1 MQHIPTVASD
11 HVPTVPTFRRSDV
24 PMSPPAHLPTCSPL
38 PTPAHLPTCPPSDV
52 PTQSPASAVQ
62 PVSVQNHSVG
72 VMFLHLVES
81 TKQYKSNACR
91 NIKYSD
97 HTVYSADCKQL
108 KLVVTSL
115 GLTGDDSIRG
125 SV

>member
-1 MQHIPTVASD
+1 MLLSVCFPTNSNKRFCFLLSHFVMILDRHYDS
-11 HVPTVPTFRRSDV
+11 R
-24 PMSPPAHLPTCSPL
+24 
-38 PTPAHLPTCPPSDV
+38 PTP
-52 PTQSPASAVQ
+52 VQ

-108 KLVVTSL
+108 KLVVTS
-115 GLTGDDSIRG
+115 
-125 SV
+125 